1 MFQQIRLI
9 CFDLD
14 NTFWPVEPVIR
25 GADVEVAKWLERHYP
40 QLATAFS
47 SDRLRAARFALAET
61 RPDRAHDMTWL
72 RVEAMAVAA
81 ASLGLPR
88 EIGQEAFDVFIEARH
103 RVEWY
108 PDVLPALDALANK
121 FRLATLS
128 NGNADMAK
136 LGVAE
141 RFEFCLSAHQI
152 GVAKPDPR
160 AFSEILRNS
169 GCAAEEVLYVG
180 DDPEH
185 DILGARRA
193 GLHAVWLRRNIAA
206 HWPGEETQPALTVS
220 DLEELS
226 GLALRALA
234 D

>member
-1 MFQQIRLI
+1 MFQQVRLI

-25 GADVEVAKWLERHYP
+25 SADLEVARWLAQHYP
-40 QLATAFS
+40 RLAAANS
-47 SDRLRAARFALAET
+47 IEELRAARFELARS

-72 RVEAMAVAA
+72 RIEALAMAAEA
-81 ASLGLPR
+81 LGLSR
-88 EIGQEAFDVFIEARH
+88 DIGQQAFAVFIEARH

-108 PDVLPALDALANK
+108 PDVMPALHILANK

-128 NGNADMAK
+128 NGNADMAR
-136 LGVAE
+136 LGAAH

-160 AFSEILRNS
+160 AFAEILRRS

-180 DDPEH
+180 DEPHH
-185 DILGARRA
+185 DVLGSRRA
-193 GLHAVWLRRNIAA
+193 GLHTVWLRRDVAQP
-206 HWPGEETQPALTVS
+206 WPAGEPEPVLTVR
-220 DLEELS
+220 DLEELAR
-226 GLALRALA
+226 LAVA
-234 D
+234 